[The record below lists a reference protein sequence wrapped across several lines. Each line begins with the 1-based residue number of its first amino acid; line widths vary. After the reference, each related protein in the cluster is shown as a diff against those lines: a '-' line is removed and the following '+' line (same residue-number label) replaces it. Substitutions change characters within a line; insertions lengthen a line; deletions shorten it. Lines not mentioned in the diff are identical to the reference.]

1 MVLGVVVFSK
11 VEVVV
16 FFRAVVV
23 VKAGVIEG
31 VVVMVV
37 DVETKDKV

>member
-23 VKAGVIEG
+23 VKGGLIEG